1 MTVKNYIA
9 LMLLLLVGGF
19 ATAQQNP
26 IDRYFTKY
34 QEDTSFTSIELSG
47 KMFQMVNH
55 IEAETEEEARNE
67 AFADVQENHWTFW
80 DEQDGDIEVFE
91 AIEVTG
97 DE

>member
-1 MTVKNYIA
+1 MKKFKVFGYEKIYYE
-9 LMLLLLVGGF
+9 
-19 ATAQQNP
+19 
-26 IDRYFTKY
+26 R
-34 QEDTSFTSIELSG
+34 E
-47 KMFQMVNH
+47 

>member
-1 MTVKNYIA
+1 MKAWGYESHQVPRRCEYREREIMKKFNVQGFEKIYYIR
-9 LMLLLLVGGF
+9 
-19 ATAQQNP
+19 T
-26 IDRYFTKY
+26 
-34 QEDTSFTSIELSG
+34 
-47 KMFQMVNH
+47 

-67 AFADVQENHWTFW
+67 AFSDVQENHWTFW

>member
-1 MTVKNYIA
+1 MMSKLITSRNLTEKGTKMKKFKVE
-9 LMLLLLVGGF
+9 GF
-19 ATAQQNP
+19 EK
-26 IDRYFTKY
+26 IYYSR
-34 QEDTSFTSIELSG
+34 L
-47 KMFQMVNH
+47 
-55 IEAETEEEARNE
+55 IEAETEEEACNQ